1 MAPARASH
9 ISKAFCKGQKDTLFK
24 GQKDTPLKGQKDTLK
39 AQNKMGFSFIKNLKS
54 IL

>member
-1 MAPARASH
+1 MAPTPASH

-39 AQNKMGFSFIKNLKS
+39 AQSKMGF
-54 IL
+54 